1 MDDASRG
8 LPNICRLR
16 RLWLAIANPVAIEA
30 IRTARHRQ
38 ATAER
43 HCRDF
48 IAMRIMTCGAG
59 ELIEGNVERFDL
71 RAAYHIRYTRHRL
84 HDPHLVAVTVHA
96 DDTHDGLAL
105 DRLLR
110 RSRQFGLRHS

>member
-1 MDDASRG
+1 MDEASCR

-59 ELIEGNVERFDL
+59 ELIEANVERFDL
-71 RAAYHIRYTRHRL
+71 RAAYHIRYTRHGL
-84 HDPHLVAVTVHA
+84 HHPHLVAIAVHSDNA
-96 DDTHDGLAL
+96 NDGFAR
-105 DRLLR
+105 DRLL
-110 RSRQFGLRHS
+110 